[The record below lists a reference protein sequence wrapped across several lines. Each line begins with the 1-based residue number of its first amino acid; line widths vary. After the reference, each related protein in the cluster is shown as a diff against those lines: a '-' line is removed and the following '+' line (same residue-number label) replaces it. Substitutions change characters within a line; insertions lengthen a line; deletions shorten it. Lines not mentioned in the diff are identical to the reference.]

1 MGAFTMGGS
10 LFDIWTMV
18 AFGVLGYVM
27 KKLDYP
33 LAPLL
38 FAVVLGPLAEV
49 TFRQALTMS
58 QGSPTIFIAS
68 PIAATLVA
76 GAFLVLAGPL
86 LWMLLRRIRVSG
98 MPGRA

>member
-1 MGAFTMGGS
+1 
-10 LFDIWTMV
+10 
-18 AFGVLGYVM
+18 M

-33 LAPLL
+33 PAPLL

-49 TFRQALTMS
+49 TARQALTMS
-58 QGSPTIFIAS
+58 HGSPAIFIAS

-86 LWMLLRRIRVSG
+86 LWVLLRRIRVSG
-98 MPGRA
+98 IAGRA